1 MIEFFVSSWY
11 NFLTGTIPLFVAC
24 IILIAIWWIS
34 TTKSRR
40 LRTQM
45 NQSEDFQYTEIYE
58 RIDDQ
63 IVLVTKRTWKI
74 NVTIMQKFAEK
85 EALWSL

>member
-1 MIEFFVSSWY
+1 MK
-11 NFLTGTIPLFVAC
+11 N
-24 IILIAIWWIS
+24 
-34 TTKSRR
+34 RR

-45 NQSEDFQYTEIYE
+45 NQSEDLQYTEIYE

-74 NVTIMQKFAEK
+74 NVNIKEKFAEK
-85 EALWSL
+85 GSLIFVIARH